1 MTFKAIR
8 KHTLL
13 TVCLVLCN
21 LVSIAS
27 TQQTFKLV
35 KSIDELSN
43 GDVVIVVNT
52 THSVAMSTTQDTNY
66 RGKETITIE
75 NEAITTANDKVQRI
89 TIEYDA
95 SAKCY
100 YLATEENKYLCNN
113 STIEKSNC
121 LITGSKSNT
130 SKTKITIDAN
140 ANATINFPLQTSPK
154 TYEKC
159 LGYNIYNSAD
169 IFSCYDPTSFTNDDR
184 RIQLYKLTDSRKAT
198 YTSFAGNTSY
208 DIEQGD
214 EQSFVSPQAT
224 VADADNNTIENAILK
239 YTSSNT
245 SVATVDEST
254 GIVTFNQDNT
264 FGTTT
269 ITAEFT
275 GDDIYSASSASY
287 TLNYKEKQKTKTT
300 VSFGN
305 DTDGKT
311 FTVYKDKESNFSN
324 NKEAILSPSD
334 AGDITYRSTNE
345 DVATVDDNGTV
356 TFNSLGKTEIIAEF
370 TGDDDYEKSSASYYI
385 SYENE
390 ALVFSSEINSFQN
403 VPEGNNYTTQKTS
416 FAFIANDGN
425 SYTFSTDKVKR
436 TNDLLYVS
444 SSTSITSPS
453 FSNATYGYKVT
464 VKYHQAASSSSK
476 MLTISSGNVK
486 ATAKKDGTSEQSE
499 DKGTGFI
506 AELETTGTKA
516 FTITSGNIAR
526 ISEIIVQ
533 YIAKN
538 ISLDETI
545 DNSQTIE
552 ENIGKV
558 VDVALS
564 RKLVAEKWNTFCV
577 PFNINK
583 AKDLLPE
590 LGDIEAF
597 DRQEGNVMHFK
608 STTDIVAGHPYLI
621 KPTKNIE
628 NPTFKGVV
636 FTTSEPI
643 EVGDETYRFVGVYS
657 PKTFSD
663 DEANT
668 ALFLTADN
676 QLFTPIAN
684 TTMKGMR
691 AYFIVPPGEANA
703 AKITLDSDETT
714 IKGISVQKEETN
726 GATFNLNGIRV
737 NNVTQKGVYIRNGRK
752 FVVK

>member
-1 MTFKAIR
+1 
-8 KHTLL
+8 
-13 TVCLVLCN
+13 
-21 LVSIAS
+21 
-27 TQQTFKLV
+27 
-35 KSIDELSN
+35 
-43 GDVVIVVNT
+43 
-52 THSVAMSTTQDTNY
+52 
-66 RGKETITIE
+66 
-75 NEAITTANDKVQRI
+75 
-89 TIEYDA
+89 
-95 SAKCY
+95 
-100 YLATEENKYLCNN
+100 
-113 STIEKSNC
+113 
-121 LITGSKSNT
+121 
-130 SKTKITIDAN
+130 
-140 ANATINFPLQTSPK
+140 
-154 TYEKC
+154 
-159 LGYNIYNSAD
+159 
-169 IFSCYDPTSFTNDDR
+169 
-184 RIQLYKLTDSRKAT
+184 
-198 YTSFAGNTSY
+198 
-208 DIEQGD
+208 
-214 EQSFVSPQAT
+214 
-224 VADADNNTIENAILK
+224 
-239 YTSSNT
+239 
-245 SVATVDEST
+245 
-254 GIVTFNQDNT
+254 
-264 FGTTT
+264 
-269 ITAEFT
+269 
-275 GDDIYSASSASY
+275 
-287 TLNYKEKQKTKTT
+287 
-300 VSFGN
+300 
-305 DTDGKT
+305 
-311 FTVYKDKESNFSN
+311 
-324 NKEAILSPSD
+324 
-334 AGDITYRSTNE
+334 
-345 DVATVDDNGTV
+345 
-356 TFNSLGKTEIIAEF
+356 
-370 TGDDDYEKSSASYYI
+370 
-385 SYENE
+385 
-390 ALVFSSEINSFQN
+390 
-403 VPEGNNYTTQKTS
+403 
-416 FAFIANDGN
+416 
-425 SYTFSTDKVKR
+425 
-436 TNDLLYVS
+436 
-444 SSTSITSPS
+444 
-453 FSNATYGYKVT
+453 
-464 VKYHQAASSSSK
+464 

-486 ATAKKDGTSEQSE
+486 ATAKKDGASEQNE

-577 PFNINK
+577 PFNINN

-590 LGDIEAF
+590 LGDIETF
-597 DRQEGNVMHFK
+597 DRQEGNIMHFK

-668 ALFLTADN
+668 ALFITADN

-714 IKGISVQKEETN
+714 IKGISVLKEETN